1 MYVCLCNGL
10 SDRDI
15 RRAADQGH
23 CNVKGAYRAL
33 EAEVN
38 CGRCVPMAQEMIS
51 EHRRLCA
58 MGPAEA
64 AE

>member
-10 SDRDI
+10 TDRDI

-23 CNVKGAYRAL
+23 CSVKHAYRAL
-33 EAEVN
+33 DAEVN
-38 CGRCVPMAQEMIS
+38 CGRCVQMAHELIGDQ
-51 EHRRLCA
+51 RALCDTVPA
-58 MGPAEA
+58 MA